1 MHLFKNFVS
10 ANCRQL
16 LFHCLSLDEVLQF
29 SKHISC
35 ATAKVEKFC
44 CMVVLESVL
53 YMLMILALHGERPKV
68 VQKQGWIHSNPSL
81 VQMGRGSDREGHWGI
96 WVGAVKSK
104 HSNVE
109 PTEGWTKL
117 SVLSSQ
123 IKSFYLKTSIYFEN
137 VLLLDKQSYCL

>member
-1 MHLFKNFVS
+1 
-10 ANCRQL
+10 
-16 LFHCLSLDEVLQF
+16 
-29 SKHISC
+29 
-35 ATAKVEKFC
+35 
-44 CMVVLESVL
+44 MVVLESAF

-68 VQKQGWIHSNPSL
+68 VQKQGRIQSNPSL
-81 VQMGRGSDREGHWGI
+81 VQVGRGSDREGHWGI

-109 PTEGWTKL
+109 PTDGWTKL
-117 SVLSSQ
+117 GVLSSQ

>member
-44 CMVVLESVL
+44 CMVVLESAF

-68 VQKQGWIHSNPSL
+68 VQKQGWLHSNPSL

-96 WVGAVKSK
+96 WARAESSK
-104 HSNVE
+104 RSK
-109 PTEGWTKL
+109 TQKKKK
-117 SVLSSQ
+117 
-123 IKSFYLKTSIYFEN
+123 IKGDQLEN
-137 VLLLDKQSYCL
+137 